1 MGLPTQSLSAYV
13 GYCRFKKVEGKT
25 LFSDSGAKKGEA
37 TLASWSR
44 NVFMEKAVY
53 KVDSIW
59 QAERNGVVIYSE
71 EVALVEKEKW
81 KLQDAFGAA

>member
-1 MGLPTQSLSAYV
+1 
-13 GYCRFKKVEGKT
+13 
-25 LFSDSGAKKGEA
+25 
-37 TLASWSR
+37 
-44 NVFMEKAVY
+44 MEKAVY

-59 QAERNGVVIYSE
+59 QAESNGVVIYSE